1 MGNDRGQFAV
11 CRQIRHDQHRGFISG
26 GIFAQGKNL
35 LGYWA
40 ALSVLGKLQKLRIRL
55 FALCL
60 GGILGII
67 VAVIAM
73 LLMGPGQ
80 IPELNASSFN
90 QALNQWGSNRLM
102 NYEIEITVQGRQPG
116 RYRTTVQ
123 DGEVVSAE
131 FNNNALTNPRT
142 MSTWTVDGMFR
153 TIDYDVQ
160 AQLNRDAQDPE
171 LTLRAEFNPQYG
183 YPQKYQRIQWGSLN
197 ELTWEVTR
205 FEITAPAP

>member
-1 MGNDRGQFAV
+1 MNGEKE
-11 CRQIRHDQHRGFISG
+11 IS
-26 GIFAQGKNL
+26 
-35 LGYWA
+35 
-40 ALSVLGKLQKLRIRL
+40 KLQKLRIRL

-123 DGEVVSAE
+123 DGEVV
-131 FNNNALTNPRT
+131 
-142 MSTWTVDGMFR
+142 
-153 TIDYDVQ
+153 
-160 AQLNRDAQDPE
+160 
-171 LTLRAEFNPQYG
+171 
-183 YPQKYQRIQWGSLN
+183 
-197 ELTWEVTR
+197 
-205 FEITAPAP
+205 

>member
-1 MGNDRGQFAV
+1 MNGEKE
-11 CRQIRHDQHRGFISG
+11 IS
-26 GIFAQGKNL
+26 
-35 LGYWA
+35 
-40 ALSVLGKLQKLRIRL
+40 KLQKLRIRL

-67 VAVIAM
+67 VAVITM

-197 ELTWEVTR
+197 ELNWEVTR

>member
-1 MGNDRGQFAV
+1 MNGEKEF
-11 CRQIRHDQHRGFISG
+11 S
-26 GIFAQGKNL
+26 
-35 LGYWA
+35 
-40 ALSVLGKLQKLRIRL
+40 KLQKLRIRL

-73 LLMGPGQ
+73 FLMGPGQ

-90 QALNQWGSNRLM
+90 QAFNQWGSNRLM

-142 MSTWTVDGMFR
+142 ISTWTVDGMFR

-160 AQLNRDAQDPE
+160 AQLNRDTEEPE

-205 FEITAPAP
+205 FKITSPAPQGLRGIKKGLASYRSPALRYSISGH

>member
-1 MGNDRGQFAV
+1 
-11 CRQIRHDQHRGFISG
+11 
-26 GIFAQGKNL
+26 
-35 LGYWA
+35 
-40 ALSVLGKLQKLRIRL
+40 
-55 FALCL
+55 
-60 GGILGII
+60 
-67 VAVIAM
+67 
-73 LLMGPGQ
+73 
-80 IPELNASSFN
+80 
-90 QALNQWGSNRLM
+90 M

-160 AQLNRDAQDPE
+160 DQLNRDAQDPE

-205 FEITAPAP
+205 FEITAPEL